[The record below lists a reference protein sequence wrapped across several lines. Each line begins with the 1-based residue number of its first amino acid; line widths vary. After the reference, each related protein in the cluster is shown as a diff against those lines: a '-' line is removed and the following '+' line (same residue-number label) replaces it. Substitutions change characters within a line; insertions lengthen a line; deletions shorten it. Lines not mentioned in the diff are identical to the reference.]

1 MKQVVASLFI
11 LLGRCMRELLLV
23 ILFGI
28 FVLYGFADAA
38 DKIRIGVPF
47 TGGHITFP
55 LAQKKDFLK
64 DEGIEAEI
72 IRIAGG
78 VATAA
83 LVNDEIN
90 YFTGITFPV
99 RAAIQGLPIR
109 IVACFLPAPPFVLI
123 ARAEIKSVQ
132 DLKGRT
138 MGVAEIGQ
146 GPDVIGRMILK
157 RSGLDPDKDV
167 KFIRAGGSEGRL
179 AAMNQGLIAAT
190 AVPVPWDL
198 HAKKMGFHVLAKAY
212 ELISYPEVG
221 LVVSVRKIKERPD
234 EIKRVIKAGIK
245 ANHYIRTNR
254 EPTVQFQMDW
264 LRIDRESAVASY
276 DSLSKVFN
284 EDGSIREQGL
294 YLIIEEAKNLA
305 RVRRHVALSEVTDL
319 SILRQAQK
327 ELGIKAK

>member
-1 MKQVVASLFI
+1 MIKIFAF
-11 LLGRCMRELLLV
+11 
-23 ILFGI
+23 LFGI
-28 FVLYGFADAA
+28 FLLYASAHSADR
-38 DKIRIGVPF
+38 IRIGVPPA
-47 TGGHITFP
+47 GGHITLP
-55 LAQKKDFLK
+55 LAQKKGFLK
-64 DEGIEAEI
+64 DEGVEAEI

-109 IVACFLPAPPFVLI
+109 IVACYLPAPPFVLI
-123 ARAEIKSVQ
+123 ARPEIKSLQ
-132 DLKGRT
+132 ELKGKT
-138 MGVAEIGQ
+138 LGVAEIGQ

-157 RSGLDPDKDV
+157 QSGLDPDKDM

-179 AAMNQGLIAAT
+179 AAMNQGLISAT
-190 AVPVPWDL
+190 VLPVPWDV

-221 LVVSVRKIKERPD
+221 LVVTLRKIKERPD
-234 EIKRVIKAGIK
+234 EIKRVIRAGIK
-245 ANHYIRTNR
+245 ANRYIRTNR
-254 EPTVQFQMDW
+254 EPTVQFQIDW
-264 LRIDRESAVASY
+264 LRIDRELAVSSY

-284 EDGSIREQGL
+284 EDGSVPEQGL
-294 YLIIEEAKNLA
+294 GLIIEEAKNLA
-305 RVRRHVALSEVTDL
+305 KVRRDVALNEVADF

-327 ELGIKAK
+327 ELGIKGK